1 MDKLKILIIED
12 DIALAEGLKLNLE
25 LSGFAASIAF
35 AIKDAK
41 RKLDAGHADLLL
53 LDVNLPD
60 GDGVTFANEIRNR
73 REIPIIFLT
82 ARDMDEDMIAGFQ
95 AGADDYIT
103 KPFNVQVLIQRVNA
117 VLRRYL
123 PVEDAKKR
131 QKIGH
136 LEIDFESY
144 IVTRKGEPLSLTPTE
159 FKLLVK
165 FCQNPGIVLTRNVL
179 LDELWD
185 QDGNFVDEHTLTIF
199 VSRLRTKI
207 SDEEFSYIKTVY
219 GTGYRWIGEENG

>member
-12 DIALAEGLKLNLE
+12 DTFLAEGLRLNLE
-25 LSGFAASIAF
+25 LSGFLADVGHNIEQAEQ
-35 AIKDAK
+35 
-41 RKLDAGHADLLL
+41 KLVADRIDLML

-60 GDGVTFANEIRNR
+60 GDGVAFAKKIRG
-73 REIPIIFLT
+73 EKDIPIIFLT

-103 KPFNVQVLIQRVNA
+103 KPFNIQVLVQRVRA
-117 VLRRYL
+117 VLRRYHYL
-123 PVEDAKKR
+123 EDTKKR
-131 QKIGH
+131 LKVGN
-136 LEIDFESY
+136 LDIDFESY
-144 IVTRKGEPLSLTPTE
+144 TVVKKGNELSLTPTE
-159 FKLLVK
+159 FKLLIK
-165 FCQNPGIVLTRNVL
+165 FCQNPGAVLTREVL

-185 QDGNFVDEHTLTIF
+185 QEGNYVDEHTLTIF